1 MITGVCDLEEV
12 ASRTAE
18 AYGIDLNAVWW
29 IDRPDR
35 AAVTA
40 GVPGDVMADAIA
52 DATDCERYADHAVAV
67 IEQDFPEA
75 MRAGC
80 VLATDD
86 DGQPVALSSS
96 GPIDDTRTLVCSDR
110 ELIAVLCR
118 ENAELFTHRAIN
130 DLYDRAPEHSARYVL
145 SRGQLRFGVV
155 ATVALVVGLWLAP
168 IATVGLMLG
177 LTNLFLFSAVL
188 FKLVAVLVG
197 VRKAPAADQLVRPAE
212 KEDIPHYTVLAPVF
226 REPEVVVGLAKALGR
241 LDYPLDRVEILLLIE
256 EEDTETPE
264 ALGEHIP
271 GNLFPIIVPASQPQT
286 KPKACNWSL
295 NFARGDHLVI
305 YDAEDAPDPDQL
317 LIALDAFRKP
327 GNEDVLAVQ
336 AALDYW
342 NDDYN
347 FITRM
352 FALEYAWWFQFMLPG
367 LSALKVPIPLGG
379 TSNHFRTQALR
390 DLGGWD
396 GFNVTEDADLGV
408 RAAAEGWRI
417 AIIRSFTAEEASS
430 KAKQFVKQRSRWI
443 KGYQQSALVRLRHPI
458 ELARTVGFRGLLS
471 FVFLIAGTPFTF
483 LVTPILWLFLF
494 ISVVFNPS
502 WLAPMFAG
510 VWGQLAFVNLVVVN
524 AMVIWLNLFACTRRD
539 REKLTGWA
547 LLNPVY
553 WMLHSAAAYMATY
566 ELIRKPWHWQK
577 TAHGLVTK
585 DHSA

>member
-1 MITGVCDLEEV
+1 MNATELHRV
-12 ASRTAE
+12 AKRVAAE
-18 AYGIDLNAVWW
+18 HGIDLASLWW

-40 GVPGDVMADAIA
+40 GVPGDAMATALA
-52 DATDCERYADHAVAV
+52 EATESTRFAN
-67 IEQDFPEA
+67 
-75 MRAGC
+75 
-80 VLATDD
+80 
-86 DGQPVALSSS
+86 QPVELIDQHLPSAMKAGVLYARSPAGDPILLSSR
-96 GPIDDTRTLVCSDR
+96 GPIDQAPTYVCTDA
-110 ELIAVLCR
+110 ELIAVVCEQR
-118 ENAELFTHRAIN
+118 ADAFTYEAVN
-130 DLYDRAPEHSARYVL
+130 GLYERSPEHSARYVL
-145 SRGQLRFGVV
+145 SRRQL
-155 ATVALVVGLWLAP
+155 TVAAAAVAALVIALWFFPTPAF
-168 IATVGLMLG
+168 ATLLG
-177 LTNLFLFSAVL
+177 LTNLFLFSAVA
-188 FKLVAVLVG
+188 FKVVAVLAG
-197 VRKAPAADQLVRPAE
+197 VRSEAPASPTADRAG
-212 KEDIPHYTVLAPVF
+212 DFPHYTVLAPVF
-226 REPEVVVGLAKALGR
+226 REPEVVAGLAENLSR

-256 EEDTETPE
+256 EEDTETPA
-264 ALGEHIP
+264 ALGDAMP

-295 NFARGDHLVI
+295 NFARGEHLVI
-305 YDAEDAPDPDQL
+305 YDAEDNPDPDQL
-317 LIALDAFRKP
+317 LIALAAFQAK

-342 NDDYN
+342 NDDHN

-367 LSALKVPIPLGG
+367 LSAMKVPIPLGG
-379 TSNHFRTQALR
+379 TSNHFRTRALR

-430 KAKQFVKQRSRWI
+430 RTKQFIKQRSRWI

-483 LVTPILWLFLF
+483 LVTPLLWGLFLLW
-494 ISVVFNPS
+494 VTLDPA
-502 WLAPMFAG
+502 WLGPLFSG
-510 VWGQLAFVNLVVVN
+510 IWGQLALVNLIVVN
-524 AMVIWLNLFACTRRD
+524 AMVVWLNLFACTRRG
-539 REKLTGWA
+539 RERLAFWA

-553 WMLHSAAAYMATY
+553 WLLHSAASYMATW

-577 TAHGLVTK
+577 TQHGLVTQET
-585 DHSA
+585 A

>member
-1 MITGVCDLEEV
+1 MTHSVFDLEEV
-12 ASRTAE
+12 ATRSATAH
-18 AYGIDLNAVWW
+18 GIDLGSLWW

-40 GVPGDVMADAIA
+40 GVPGHAMADAIA
-52 DATDCERYADHAVAV
+52 EAADCDRYNLHDLDV
-67 IEQDFPEA
+67 IEQDLPAA

-80 VLATDD
+80 VFAKDL
-86 DGQPVALSSS
+86 DGRSVALSSS
-96 GPIDDTRTLVCSDR
+96 GPVDETPTLVCSDR
-110 ELIAVLCR
+110 ELIQIVCQGR
-118 ENAELFTHRAIN
+118 AEAFTHTAIN
-130 DLYDRAPEHSARYVL
+130 ALYDQAPEHSARYVL
-145 SRGQLRFGVV
+145 SRGQLKFGFV
-155 ATVALVVGLWLAP
+155 ATVAFVAGLWVAP
-168 IATVGLMLG
+168 TPTIGLLLG

-197 VRKAPAADQLVRPAE
+197 VRKAPESKEEVVRPDGT
-212 KEDIPHYTVLAPVF
+212 DIPHYTVLAPVF
-226 REPEVVVGLAKALGR
+226 REPEVVKGLAAALGR

-317 LIALDAFRKP
+317 LIALAAFRKP

-367 LSALKVPIPLGG
+367 LSALEVPIPLGG

-483 LVTPILWLFLF
+483 LVTPILWIFFF
-494 ISVVFNPS
+494 IDLVFSPA
-502 WLAPMFAG
+502 WLAAMFAG
-510 VWGQLAFVNLVVVN
+510 IWGQLAFVNLIVVN

-539 REKLTGWA
+539 REKLTPWA

-577 TAHGLVTK
+577 TAHGLVTQ
-585 DHSA
+585 DSH